1 MELENEGPIMEI
13 TYDKADL
20 EDESEGSLN
29 GSVESSSIESAQENL
44 DEKLQDLIQSQQ
56 ADLDIMMKN
65 PGSLQRI
72 DMFLLN
78 YLNPK
83 LKPVLQANSK
93 ISSPLISSI

>member
-29 GSVESSSIESAQENL
+29 GSVESSSIESAEENL

-56 ADLDIMMKN
+56 ADLDIMDEE
-65 PGSLQRI
+65 PWI
-72 DMFLLN
+72 
-78 YLNPK
+78 P
-83 LKPVLQANSK
+83 SK
-93 ISSPLISSI
+93 I